1 MYHFISGYT
10 AKVAGTE
17 RGVTE
22 PTSTFSPCFGGP
34 FLTLHPYEYARLLE
48 KKMSE
53 SDHHELI
60 QEISEAL
67 KYFEEIGFF
76 NEERMLEISFDN
88 FVKKGYSQKKI
99 KYKFLCA
106 KFNRDKD
113 NLFLKKKF
121 EDEKLKQTLLINYLN
136 KSKIIEKQKKLNIS
150 DKQLFDKILSKL
162 SQQGFEYEDS
172 IKILNKII

>member
-1 MYHFISGYT
+1 MISDYLKKYST
-10 AKVAGTE
+10 YYLS
-17 RGVTE
+17 RYNVTKRKFE
-22 PTSTFSPCFGGP
+22 DILKKKITKD
-34 FLTLHPYEYARLLE
+34 YLE
-48 KKMSE
+48 KKISE
-53 SDHHELI
+53 TDHHELI
-60 QEISEAL
+60 QEISDAL
-67 KYFEEIGFF
+67 KYYEEIGFF

-99 KYKFLCA
+99 KYKFLSA
-106 KFNRDKD
+106 KFDRDKV

-136 KSKIIEKQKKLNIS
+136 KSKIVEKQKKLNIS

-172 IKILNKII
+172 IKILNKIM

>member
-1 MYHFISGYT
+1 MISDYLKKYST
-10 AKVAGTE
+10 YYLS
-17 RGVTE
+17 RYNVTKRKFE
-22 PTSTFSPCFGGP
+22 DILKKKITKD
-34 FLTLHPYEYARLLE
+34 YLE
-48 KKMSE
+48 KKLSE

-60 QEISEAL
+60 QEISDAL

-99 KYKFLCA
+99 KYKFLSA
-106 KFNRDKD
+106 KFNRDKAT
-113 NLFLKKKF
+113 LFLKKKF

-136 KSKIIEKQKKLNIS
+136 KSKIVEKQKKLNIS

-172 IKILNKII
+172 INILNKIM

>member
-1 MYHFISGYT
+1 MISDYLKKYST
-10 AKVAGTE
+10 YYLS
-17 RGVTE
+17 RYNVTKRKFE
-22 PTSTFSPCFGGP
+22 DILKKKITKD
-34 FLTLHPYEYARLLE
+34 YLE
-48 KKMSE
+48 KKISK
-53 SDHHELI
+53 SDHHKLI
-60 QEISEAL
+60 QEISDAL

-99 KYKFLCA
+99 KYKFLSA
-106 KFNRDKD
+106 KFDRDKA

-136 KSKIIEKQKKLNIS
+136 KSKILEKQKKLNIS

-162 SQQGFEYEDS
+162 SQQGFEYEES
-172 IKILNKII
+172 INILNKIM

>member
-1 MYHFISGYT
+1 MISDYLKT
-10 AKVAGTE
+10 YSNYYLS
-17 RGVTE
+17 RYNVTKRKFE
-22 PTSTFSPCFGGP
+22 DILKKKITKD
-34 FLTLHPYEYARLLE
+34 YLE
-48 KKMSE
+48 KKISE
-53 SDHHELI
+53 SDYHKLI
-60 QEISEAL
+60 QEIPDAL

-99 KYKFLCA
+99 KYKFLSA
-106 KFNRDKD
+106 KFDRDKV

-121 EDEKLKQTLLINYLN
+121 EDEKLKQTLLINNLN
-136 KSKIIEKQKKLNIS
+136 KSKIVEKQKKINIS

>member
-1 MYHFISGYT
+1 MISDYLKKYST
-10 AKVAGTE
+10 YYLS
-17 RGVTE
+17 RYNVTKRKFE
-22 PTSTFSPCFGGP
+22 DILKKKITKD
-34 FLTLHPYEYARLLE
+34 YLE
-48 KKMSE
+48 KKISE

-60 QEISEAL
+60 QEISDVL

-88 FVKKGYSQKKI
+88 FVKKGYSKKKI
-99 KYKFLCA
+99 KYKFLSV
-106 KFNRDKD
+106 KFNRDKV

-121 EDEKLKQTLLINYLN
+121 KDGTLNQTLLINYLN
-136 KSKIIEKQKKLNIS
+136 KSKIVEKQKKLNIS

-172 IKILNKII
+172 INILNKIM

>member
-1 MYHFISGYT
+1 MISDYL
-10 AKVAGTE
+10 KNYSNYYLS
-17 RGVTE
+17 RYNVTKRKFE
-22 PTSTFSPCFGGP
+22 DILKKKITKD
-34 FLTLHPYEYARLLE
+34 YLE
-48 KKMSE
+48 KKLSE

-60 QEISEAL
+60 QEISVAL

-99 KYKFLCA
+99 KYKFLSA
-106 KFNRDKD
+106 KFDRDKV

-136 KSKIIEKQKKLNIS
+136 KSKILEKQKKLNIS

-172 IKILNKII
+172 IKILNKIM

>member
-1 MYHFISGYT
+1 MISDYLKKYST
-10 AKVAGTE
+10 YYLS
-17 RGVTE
+17 RYNVTKRKFE
-22 PTSTFSPCFGGP
+22 DILKKKITKD
-34 FLTLHPYEYARLLE
+34 YLE
-48 KKMSE
+48 KKLSE
-53 SDHHELI
+53 SDHHGLI
-60 QEISEAL
+60 QEISVAL

-99 KYKFLCA
+99 KYKFLSA
-106 KFNRDKD
+106 KFDKD
-113 NLFLKKKF
+113 KANLFLKKKF

-136 KSKIIEKQKKLNIS
+136 KSKIVEKQKKLNIS

-172 IKILNKII
+172 INILNKIM